1 MIKIT
6 YPHFKNPIDF
16 IHYLEVEKIILQINI
31 ENKNFTLE
39 KHRKEFNQYNV
50 SQINVLT
57 LINKYLSKNKINL
70 MFSKL
75 NILIAVTEINFL
87 FFSLETQKLIKSI
100 SPKNLK
106 SNKVTCLDITD
117 DFNEMLVGY
126 QEGIIALIN
135 IESEEIKYINNKLH
149 ENSSL
154 LELKIYTKENNDL
167 FFISSNNKGDIYFN
181 TLKLQTSLSLSWE
194 INSIKINI
202 DNSYPIFVIKFFQ
215 FSKEK
220 QKLNSNLKEL
230 KKYVILGSLEA
241 IWIYYVSP
249 VQEIFKINKPSFIKE
264 IVIPDAQV
272 GIGNLPDA
280 FTRFIKKK

>member
-1 MIKIT
+1 MIEEGKKQKIKEEMLKKKQDQEKKMIKIT
-6 YPHFKNPIDF
+6 YSHFKNPIDF

-87 FFSLETQKLIKSI
+87 FFSLENQKLIKSI

-135 IESEEIKYINNKLH
+135 IESERN
-149 ENSSL
+149 
-154 LELKIYTKENNDL
+154 KIYK
-167 FFISSNNKGDIYFN
+167 
-181 TLKLQTSLSLSWE
+181 
-194 INSIKINI
+194 
-202 DNSYPIFVIKFFQ
+202 
-215 FSKEK
+215 
-220 QKLNSNLKEL
+220 
-230 KKYVILGSLEA
+230 
-241 IWIYYVSP
+241 
-249 VQEIFKINKPSFIKE
+249 
-264 IVIPDAQV
+264 
-272 GIGNLPDA
+272 
-280 FTRFIKKK
+280 